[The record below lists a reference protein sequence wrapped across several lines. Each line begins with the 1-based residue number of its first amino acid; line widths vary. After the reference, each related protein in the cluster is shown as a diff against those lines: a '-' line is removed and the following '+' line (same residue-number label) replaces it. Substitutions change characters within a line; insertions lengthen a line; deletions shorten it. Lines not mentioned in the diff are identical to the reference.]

1 MTTGLRRGEML
12 GLKWSHIDL
21 EAGTLKVSRSL
32 DTYYGP
38 AAENA
43 PKRQASRRPAKL
55 PGPVVESLVRH
66 RAAQE
71 ARREELGPLWKGPE
85 INQAFVFTTT
95 VGTPERGDNLLS
107 RSLKPLMKEAG
118 LPEYNFQALRRSNA
132 TFLVLL
138 GIHPRVAM
146 RWMGHGDIS
155 TTMRHYAQAP
165 DELQEKAA
173 ELTGD
178 LLFPGAQSD
187 PDNV

>member
-1 MTTGLRRGEML
+1 
-12 GLKWSHIDL
+12 
-21 EAGTLKVSRSL
+21 
-32 DTYYGP
+32 
-38 AAENA
+38 
-43 PKRQASRRPAKL
+43 
-55 PGPVVESLVRH
+55 
-66 RAAQE
+66 
-71 ARREELGPLWKGPE
+71 
-85 INQAFVFTTT
+85 
-95 VGTPERGDNLLS
+95 
-107 RSLKPLMKEAG
+107 MKEAG

-178 LLFPGAQSD
+178 LLFPGAQGD